1 MHGTYLCMHGT
12 NYCATGFLQKT
23 LELNPELTFIERLIS
38 VYNLQCGKGF
48 AALIDM
54 EGGFRLMP
62 EVIKD
67 KEKMKSI
74 CDEIIEV
81 SKYCDDILA
90 VFKDIS

>member
-1 MHGTYLCMHGT
+1 MHGT

-67 KEKMKSI
+67 KEKMKSAMKLSKL
-74 CDEIIEV
+74 V
-81 SKYCDDILA
+81 SIVMTFSRYLKIFRKYFYML
-90 VFKDIS
+90 

>member
-1 MHGTYLCMHGT
+1 MHGTYFCMYGT

-23 LELNPELTFIERLIS
+23 LELNPELTLIERLIS

-67 KEKMKSI
+67 REKMKPI

-90 VFKDIS
+90 VFKDIP